1 MYPQYVL
8 WRNTC
13 NKNYPYIILKTL
25 ICLSGQ
31 SKFAFTE
38 GLVIKN
44 KLIAKFQSFGALED
58 FATKTMDTEL
68 LGKIRIVKN
77 YHHNL
82 PVVLNKIKSKCVRD
96 IRTAG
101 EFYVL

>member
-1 MYPQYVL
+1 MKLTRSV
-8 WRNTC
+8 
-13 NKNYPYIILKTL
+13 
-25 ICLSGQ
+25 
-31 SKFAFTE
+31 KFLFIE
-38 GLVIKN
+38 GLTIKN
-44 KLIAKFQSFGALED
+44 KLIAKFTSFGDLEN

-96 IRTAG
+96 VRTAG
-101 EFYVL
+101 KCLCLF